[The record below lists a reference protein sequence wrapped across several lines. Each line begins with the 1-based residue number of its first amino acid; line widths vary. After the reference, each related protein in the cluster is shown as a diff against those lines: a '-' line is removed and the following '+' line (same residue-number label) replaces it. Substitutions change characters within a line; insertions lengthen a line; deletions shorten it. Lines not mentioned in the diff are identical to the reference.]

1 MIRDVSVVFTVTVPS
16 SRTIV
21 GNGDGSTLYLLPGHG
36 QIIHVILFLKNFGRK
51 GQMKISRTGKK
62 KHLLLICYVIAL
74 LYLYCMYSQTI
85 RNHNGLRQCYDHR
98 RPCN

>member
-1 MIRDVSVVFTVTVPS
+1 MLTWFLTITVPS

-36 QIIHVILFLKNFGRK
+36 QMIHVILFLKNFGRK
-51 GQMKISRTGKK
+51 RQMKISRTGKK

-74 LYLYCMYSQTI
+74 LCFILYLFTSYS
-85 RNHNGLRQCYDHR
+85 
-98 RPCN
+98 